1 MMKKAGFL
9 FGAAVAALTFAG
21 CGHDDGSKDFEIG
34 RAAIDERDWVA
45 ASSALDRATKAC
57 PTNTAAWFYLA
68 VADIELGNTEA
79 ADFAIKSAG
88 ALDPTSPEILVCDA
102 RVAFLLKDYE
112 RASRDWTLV
121 AADPSVSAEVRA
133 KAYSD
138 LGALA
143 IVNNEREE
151 ARLNLFRGLRIDMKN
166 PQIWYHLGKLYRDSF
181 RFDRE
186 ALECFEFFA
195 RLAPDT
201 DEFKQRV
208 KDRIIP
214 DLKASIANEMAE
226 IAGTVSKPDAGK
238 AATAIVEG
246 NKLVQQNKL
255 SAAIKKYEDALKADP
270 LSGPAA
276 LALAQTLESYAT
288 TPQTNQKAF
297 SAWKTA
303 ANLSPNSKTTLVG
316 AGKMALKVGHWS
328 EAATLLSRALA
339 KDHEDVKTLELLETA
354 YRKCGHGK
362 IADAYKAYR
371 RSLAK

>member
-1 MMKKAGFL
+1 MMKAVFL
-9 FGAAVAALTFAG
+9 LCAVVAALTFAG
-21 CGHDDGSKDFEIG
+21 CGHDDGTEDFEIG
-34 RAAIDERDWVA
+34 RAAIDARDWTTASA
-45 ASSALDRATKAC
+45 ALEKATKAC
-57 PTNTAAWFYLA
+57 QTNTAAWFYLA

-79 ADFAIKSAG
+79 ADEAIKA
-88 ALDPTSPEILVCDA
+88 AMELDKTSPEILVCDA

-112 RASRDWTLV
+112 RASRNWMLV

-133 KAYSD
+133 QAYSD

-143 IVNNEREE
+143 IVRDERED
-151 ARLNLFRGLRIDMKN
+151 ARLHLFRGLRLDMKN

-186 ALECFEFFA
+186 ALECYEFFT

-201 DEFKQRV
+201 DEYKQRV
-208 KDRIIP
+208 KDRVIP
-214 DLKASIANEMAE
+214 ELKASIANEMAD
-226 IAGTVSKPDAGK
+226 IAGAGAKPDAGK

-270 LSGPAA
+270 FSGPAA
-276 LALAQTLESYAT
+276 LALAQTLERYAT
-288 TPQTNQKAF
+288 TPQTNLKAL

-303 ANLSPNSKTTLVG
+303 ANLSPSSKSALVG
-316 AGKMALKVGHWS
+316 AARMALKVGHWS
-328 EAATLLSRALA
+328 EAAALLSRALA
-339 KDHEDVKTLELLETA
+339 KDPTDVNTLDLLEKA
-354 YRKCGHGK
+354 YRKCGHGA
-362 IADAYKAYR
+362 IADSYQAYR